1 MMEHMNQWFYV
12 HPSVMGTGLC
22 SKLLIGLTC
31 DGLAAIRVNDSH
43 LPAPQKLEIS
53 NGRPYESPGLE
64 EELN

>member
-1 MMEHMNQWFYV
+1 
-12 HPSVMGTGLC
+12 MGTGLC

-31 DGLAAIRVNDSH
+31 DGLAAISVNDSH

-53 NGRPYESPGLE
+53 NGRPYESQGLE